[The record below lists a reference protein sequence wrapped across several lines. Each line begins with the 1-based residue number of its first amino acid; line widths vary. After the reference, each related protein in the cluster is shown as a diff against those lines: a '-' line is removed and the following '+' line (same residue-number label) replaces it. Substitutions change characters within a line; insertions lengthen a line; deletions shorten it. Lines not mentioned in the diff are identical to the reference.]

1 MASTEH
7 GTGTVAKLAREF
19 AAHGMIESRSFYLLN
34 GLPVTSAR
42 PLDDYCTLLPH
53 PEALEAIRETSSE
66 LTSAKDLRWPPKSIE
81 DVTVLETRS
90 FERRGLKAGE
100 YERRISP
107 LLECGPDML
116 VLILGQAGL
125 K

>member
-1 MASTEH
+1 
-7 GTGTVAKLAREF
+7 
-19 AAHGMIESRSFYLLN
+19 MIESRSFYLLN

-42 PLDDYCTLLPH
+42 PLDDYCTLLPY

-116 VLILGQAGL
+116 VLFLGQAGL